1 MLSGSASSDTA
12 LSFSPVGELTRCGP
26 GASSTMRYVPA
37 AVRPTIWLSIA
48 TLSFEA
54 PPKAPPARAS
64 GGLSAAGSH
73 PQRTRGVHDHLQ
85 SSLRKSVDQAGFRPD
100 AAPGLAR

>member
-1 MLSGSASSDTA
+1 MLSASASSDTA

-54 PPKAPPARAS
+54 PPKAPRS
-64 GGLSAAGSH
+64 EEHTSE
-73 PQRTRGVHDHLQ
+73 LQ
-85 SSLRKSVDQAGFRPD
+85 SQSNLVCRLLLEKKKNTKSQALTYSTIR
-100 AAPGLAR
+100 AAQHRWHL